1 MADVMVRWR
10 NDALPEFESERI
22 QAIRS
27 PLDWLYF
34 QTPGHYRTR
43 QYEISFTDNL
53 PFTVIAM
60 EEEVE
65 LLGY

>member
-1 MADVMVRWR
+1 MADVMVKWR
-10 NDALPEFESERI
+10 NDAQPSFENERI
-22 QAIRS
+22 QTIKE
-27 PLDWLYF
+27 PLDWMEF
-34 QTPGHYRTR
+34 HTPGQYRAR

-65 LLGY
+65 LLGS